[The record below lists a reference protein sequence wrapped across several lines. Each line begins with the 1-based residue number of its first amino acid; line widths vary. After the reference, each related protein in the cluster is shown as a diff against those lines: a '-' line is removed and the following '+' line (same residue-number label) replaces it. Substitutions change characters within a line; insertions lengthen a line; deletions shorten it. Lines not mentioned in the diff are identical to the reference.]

1 MFQTFFLSM
10 QQDIKLF
17 FFFPV
22 LCAIFRTIFIKVYN
36 PYDSLAGKGHIIWH
50 CYRYGFWWGMDF
62 NAYVFLISLIL
73 VTLPVTFAGL
83 SPHTGDMIRV
93 YGGLA
98 YALILYGAFAGKMI
112 FYYHFHDIFNQTLR
126 LGAKAEK
133 HNLIDIFFHQDH
145 GAAIIAG
152 GFVYWFVCKYSILAF
167 LHLPSVPYPI
177 VGNTILVYI
186 MNTGIVLALI
196 VGFYWFRYGGTL
208 LHDNKPEWDT
218 IPAIVKKDIFFARA
232 TVDDLPAL
240 KAVWK
245 KKPNELLEKTDEE
258 NKQAIAAIIGKNDS
272 YGNPLLCFKRT
283 ANGPA
288 ITKPSHIFMLVG
300 ESYMH
305 QLFEPAYTCLNL
317 VSGGNILF
325 HDPHTATLPNFLS
338 AGIISRPSIVSL
350 MTGIFDAGL
359 ELNEREAWWHGT
371 VPTALPMQLKRL
383 GYRSTYWYGGSLTH
397 GNFNQFAPAC
407 GFDRAMSATEFCGAD
422 APKTW
427 VGVYD
432 NVFLEKAAELIQ
444 KQDSGYPEFHFLYT
458 TSFHGPFKIDL
469 KKYGYSTEGIMPD
482 APAAIKEDKAIQ
494 KELGT
499 FWFSDQAVGRFIQ
512 TMRKAYPDCLFIV
525 TADHAINLSCLKKMT
540 GHDETIHD
548 RRTPVIMLNH
558 RELNQSI
565 LSGNVIGSHMHI
577 MPTIMELI
585 APKGFTYYSWFPSM
599 TEPLDHVISPANW
612 LRADAMGYYDN
623 DFYQPLGPNY
633 SPTALKE
640 GPRPYVSEIEGMKAV
655 TAYLVNHP
663 ELLKSADEW
672 ISMFK

>member
-10 QQDIKLF
+10 QQDVKLF
-17 FFFPV
+17 LFFPV

-36 PYDSLAGKGHIIWH
+36 PYDSLSGKGRIIWH

-73 VTLPVTFAGL
+73 VTLPITFAGL
-83 SPHTGDMIRV
+83 SPQTGDMIRV
-93 YGGLA
+93 YGGLV

-177 VGNTILVYI
+177 VGNTILSYI

-240 KAVWK
+240 KAVRK

-258 NKQAIAAIIGKNDS
+258 NKQAIAEIIGDNDS

-283 ANGPA
+283 ANGPV

-305 QLFEPAYTCLNL
+305 QLFEPAYACLNL
-317 VSGGNILF
+317 VSGGNTLF

-359 ELNEREAWWHGT
+359 ELNEREAWWHST
-371 VPTALPMQLKRL
+371 VPTALPMQF
-383 GYRSTYWYGGSLTH
+383 GS
-397 GNFNQFAPAC
+397 
-407 GFDRAMSATEFCGAD
+407 
-422 APKTW
+422 
-427 VGVYD
+427 
-432 NVFLEKAAELIQ
+432 
-444 KQDSGYPEFHFLYT
+444 
-458 TSFHGPFKIDL
+458 
-469 KKYGYSTEGIMPD
+469 
-482 APAAIKEDKAIQ
+482 
-494 KELGT
+494 
-499 FWFSDQAVGRFIQ
+499 
-512 TMRKAYPDCLFIV
+512 
-525 TADHAINLSCLKKMT
+525 
-540 GHDETIHD
+540 
-548 RRTPVIMLNH
+548 
-558 RELNQSI
+558 
-565 LSGNVIGSHMHI
+565 
-577 MPTIMELI
+577 
-585 APKGFTYYSWFPSM
+585 
-599 TEPLDHVISPANW
+599 
-612 LRADAMGYYDN
+612 
-623 DFYQPLGPNY
+623 
-633 SPTALKE
+633 
-640 GPRPYVSEIEGMKAV
+640 
-655 TAYLVNHP
+655 
-663 ELLKSADEW
+663 
-672 ISMFK
+672 